1 MNKKQQL
8 LTNLITKIKQ
18 PKTSAEE
25 LIQGLSELETET
37 KKDCSHCQHK
47 KYAQQISVIKAGKW
61 GQKSQN

>member
-1 MNKKQQL
+1 MNKKQEL

-25 LIQGLSELETET
+25 LINGLAELEAET

-47 KYAQQISVIKAGKW
+47 RYSEQISVIKAGK
-61 GQKSQN
+61 